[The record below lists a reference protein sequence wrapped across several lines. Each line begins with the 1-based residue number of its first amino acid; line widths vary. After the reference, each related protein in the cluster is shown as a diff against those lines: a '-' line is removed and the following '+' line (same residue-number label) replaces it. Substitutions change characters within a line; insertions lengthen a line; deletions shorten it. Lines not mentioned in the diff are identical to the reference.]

1 MKRRAFDKH
10 VRWFLVALAVGA
22 VLSGYGV
29 WAQTPS
35 KVSIEATSPQKVSLT
50 VGKSM
55 VIRSASPIKRVSLG
69 APEVAD
75 AVMLTPSQVSLT
87 GKAPG
92 VTNLTLWEGDSL
104 VSAVLDVEVSPDITR
119 LTEMLQ
125 KILPEEKQVQVTATH
140 DSITL
145 SGTVSSP
152 SNLSQVQA
160 MADPFFPKKVVNL
173 LKVESL
179 PDASG
184 VREMLQKALPEEKG
198 IQVVAGREGVTLV
211 GTVSSQAGLSQALA
225 LAESQFPKKVV
236 NALKVETTPT
246 RFKEMLH
253 KILPEEKEIGVTTT
267 QDGIVLSG
275 TVSSTANLAQVLAVA
290 ESQYPKKVV
299 NLLQVGGVHQV
310 MLEVRVAE
318 MSRSLLRRL
327 GINFNYI
334 SESGKNLGLT
344 LLNALSALPEG
355 GFPGAGLKVA
365 SNIDAI
371 FRFMSHG
378 TTWTFFIDALK
389 EDGLLNVLAEPTLIT
404 LSGKTANFLAG
415 GEFPVPV
422 PQSGVTN
429 TITVEYKPFG
439 VGLNFTPTVLSP
451 NKISMQV
458 APEVSELDFSK
469 SITISGFQI
478 PSLTTRRVSTVVELA
493 DGQSF
498 AIAGLLKHDIREIV
512 TRFPVLGD
520 LPVLGALFRS
530 SSFQK
535 NETELIVIVTPH
547 LVKPLDLAKQTLPTD
562 AYVEPDDLEFYLLGR
577 LEGREKPKAAQP
589 PGSSSSSRKEW
600 ALEGKFG
607 HILQK

>member
-1 MKRRAFDKH
+1 
-10 VRWFLVALAVGA
+10 LVALAVGA
-22 VLSGYGV
+22 VFFAREG

-69 APEVAD
+69 APEIAD
-75 AVMLTPSQVSLT
+75 AVVLTPSQVSLT

-92 VTNLTLWEGDSL
+92 VTNLTLWEGDTL
-104 VSAVLDVEVSPDITR
+104 VSAVLDVEVSPDIIR

-125 KILPEEKQVQVTATH
+125 KILPDEDQVRVTATH

-152 SNLSQVQA
+152 SNLSQVLA
-160 MADPFFPKKVVNL
+160 MAEPFFPKKVVNL
-173 LKVESL
+173 LKVEAL

-184 VREMLQKALPEEKG
+184 VREMFQKALPEEKG
-198 IQVVAGREGVTLV
+198 IQVVAGREGITIV
-211 GTVSSQAGLSQALA
+211 GTVSSDATRSQALA
-225 LAESQFPKKVV
+225 LAESQFPKRVV
-236 NALKVETTPT
+236 SALKVETTPT

-253 KILPEEKEIGVTTT
+253 KILPEEKEIRVITTH
-267 QDGIVLSG
+267 DGIVLSG
-275 TVSSTANLAQVLAVA
+275 TVSSTANLSQVLAVA

-318 MSRSLLRRL
+318 MSRTLLRRL

-344 LLNALSALPEG
+344 LLNNLTSLPEAG
-355 GFPGAGLKVA
+355 IPVPGIQVA
-365 SNIDAI
+365 SKIDAI

-389 EDGLLNVLAEPTLIT
+389 EDGLLSVLAEPTLIT

-498 AIAGLLKHDIREIV
+498 AIAGLLKHDIREVV

-520 LPVLGALFRS
+520 LPVLGTLFRS

-589 PGSSSSSRKEW
+589 PGASSGSRKEW